1 MRKIIANGQQT
12 IDAVLY
18 AASIPTS
25 QFDEVVMMKE
35 NRHLATLPA
44 ILPNHTIVY
53 VPEYKEPMK
62 QSISLWD

>member
-1 MRKIIANGQQT
+1 MKKIMANGFQT
-12 IDAVLY
+12 IDAALY

-44 ILPNHTIVY
+44 ILPIGTVIA
-53 VPEYKEPMK
+53 VPEFKEK
-62 QSISLWD
+62 QSKIINLWD

>member
-1 MRKIIANGQQT
+1 MKQLIANGQQT

-18 AASIPTS
+18 ANSIPTS

-44 ILPNHTIVY
+44 ILPVNTIIH
-53 VPEYKEPMK
+53 VPEYKEPVK
-62 QSISLWD
+62 QTISLWN